1 MMKAHRAMAAVW
13 LLAAV
18 PLLAA
23 CEEKLS
29 AEQAGSEIGRAVD
42 EVGEQFGWIA
52 NEIAAV
58 VGSALKTVGIALEN
72 DAESKREPREPSHG
86 GGG

>member
-1 MMKAHRAMAAVW
+1 MRSHRAMMGAV
-13 LLAAV
+13 LLATA

-72 DAESKREPREPSHG
+72 DAESKRDHREPHQG